1 VFASRLRLPRVG
13 VPRMTRPALVW
24 EPCAGSAALSRALVG
39 AQQGRQMTLPMT
51 SSPALGAAA
60 RSAP

>member
-1 VFASRLRLPRVG
+1 
-13 VPRMTRPALVW
+13 MTRPALVW